1 MNEAKKVTRQVAEL
15 MIMSTN
21 TKCHPINHNNLN
33 QHCMRTNNDWV
44 SGRNQRLLRH
54 GVTRWHDDTHRVFG
68 MLRPGW
74 MKVCCLSSIMRWVIS
89 DKIATLPPTQLLL
102 LQVFYS
108 LIFIVCCF
116 IYGQK
121 RADSIKSKRD
131 THAIIFNIS
140 FYIFLW
146 YTISLL
152 IPFVG
157 ASLQKLFLNFR
168 E

>member
-74 MKVCCLSSIMRWVIS
+74 MKVCCLSSIMGWVIS
-89 DKIATLPPTQLLL
+89 DKMATLPPTQLLL

-108 LIFIVCCF
+108 SFLLFVVSSTDRKEQIQLNRNGTHMQSFLTFPF
-116 IYGQK
+116 IY
-121 RADSIKSKRD
+121 
-131 THAIIFNIS
+131 
-140 FYIFLW
+140 FLGTQYHSW
-146 YTISLL
+146 YLL
-152 IPFVG
+152 LVHLYRNYF
-157 ASLQKLFLNFR
+157 
-168 E
+168 